1 MFVALAADKF
11 CPLGFTVTAPPSSR
25 KHRLKREDP
34 RKKAPVPE
42 KWNGSFVML
51 FLIYQLIQL
60 GNVVRTGRDLMLRLL
75 CVHIDRN
82 RRLLDRL
89 HRACARL
96 RYRLRFG

>member
-1 MFVALAADKF
+1 
-11 CPLGFTVTAPPSSR
+11 
-25 KHRLKREDP
+25 
-34 RKKAPVPE
+34 
-42 KWNGSFVML
+42 ML

-89 HRACARL
+89 HRACAGDTAARARHALEQIAVILAGL
-96 RYRLRFG
+96 R